1 MDRDRGKAASVPPL
15 PQIWG
20 CNGPGSG
27 LCVPRV
33 LILGEI
39 PSVKG
44 WSGVGT
50 AARGVVQSPS
60 PEVFQSRVDV
70 GQWARWGWADAWTS

>member
-1 MDRDRGKAASVPPL
+1 VDRDRGKAASAPPL

-39 PSVKG
+39 PSVIG
-44 WSGVGT
+44 WSGVGA
-50 AARGVVQSPS
+50 AARGVVRCPS
-60 PEVFQSRVDV
+60 PEVFQNHRDV
-70 GQWARWGWADAWTS
+70 ALRDVSVGMVQ